1 MNIIFALL
9 LTLFAGL
16 ASGIGGLLAFT
27 KLANNAKFF
36 ASSLGFS
43 AGVMI
48 YVSFL
53 EIIPKGLTALNE
65 NFTSSVSEWI
75 AIGGFFVGIIF
86 ILLIDQLIPHEQ
98 NPHEIKEKNQ
108 NSNLIRMGLFSA
120 FAIALH
126 NFPEGMATFYA
137 ALEDARLGFGIT
149 IAIALHNIPEGIAIA
164 LPIYQATKNRAKA
177 FNLALISGLAEPIG
191 ALIGFLIFSSILPT
205 SVFGVIFPFVGGIMV
220 YISLDELLPTSEKYG
235 HHHLSI
241 LGLIGGMAVMA
252 LSLLII

>member
-53 EIIPKGLTALNE
+53 EIIPKGLAALNE

-108 NSNLIRMGLFSA
+108 NSSLMRMGLFSA

-137 ALEDARLGFGIT
+137 ALEDIRLGFGIT

-205 SVFGVIFPFVGGIMV
+205 SVFGVIFPFVAGIMV

>member
-53 EIIPKGLTALNE
+53 EIIPKGLVALNQ
-65 NFTSSVSEWI
+65 NFSSSDSEWI
-75 AIGGFFVGIIF
+75 AIAGFFIGILF

-108 NSNLIRMGLFSA
+108 NSSLMRMGLFSA

-137 ALEDARLGFGIT
+137 ALEDVRLGIGIT
-149 IAIALHNIPEGIAIA
+149 VAIALHNIPEGIAIA
-164 LPIYQATKNRAKA
+164 LPIYQATKNRVKA
-177 FNLALISGLAEPIG
+177 FNLALLSGLAEPIG

-205 SVFGVIFPFVGGIMV
+205 SVFGVIFPFVAGIMV

>member
-53 EIIPKGLTALNE
+53 EIIPKGLVALNQ
-65 NFTSSVSEWI
+65 NFSASVSEWI
-75 AIGGFFVGIIF
+75 AIAGFFIGILF

-108 NSNLIRMGLFSA
+108 NSSLMRMGLFSA

-137 ALEDARLGFGIT
+137 ALEDVRLGLGIT
-149 IAIALHNIPEGIAIA
+149 VAIALHNIPEGIAIA
-164 LPIYQATKNRAKA
+164 LPIYQATKNRVKA
-177 FNLALISGLAEPIG
+177 FNFALLSGLAEPIG

-205 SVFGVIFPFVGGIMV
+205 SVFGVIFPFVAGIMV

-235 HHHLSI
+235 QHHLSI

>member
-53 EIIPKGLTALNE
+53 EIIPKGLAALNE

-75 AIGGFFVGIIF
+75 AIGGFFIGIIF

-108 NSNLIRMGLFSA
+108 NSSLMRMGLFSA

-137 ALEDARLGFGIT
+137 ALEDIRLGIGIT
-149 IAIALHNIPEGIAIA
+149 VAIALHNIPEGIAIA
-164 LPIYQATKNRAKA
+164 LPIYQATKNRVKA

-205 SVFGVIFPFVGGIMV
+205 SVFGVIFPFVAGIMV

>member
-53 EIIPKGLTALNE
+53 EIIPKGLVALNQ
-65 NFTSSVSEWI
+65 NFSSSDSEWI
-75 AIGGFFVGIIF
+75 AIAGFFIGILF

-108 NSNLIRMGLFSA
+108 NSSLMRMGLFSA

-137 ALEDARLGFGIT
+137 ALEDVRLGIGIT
-149 IAIALHNIPEGIAIA
+149 VAIALHNIPEGIAIA
-164 LPIYQATKNRAKA
+164 LPIYQATKNRVKA
-177 FNLALISGLAEPIG
+177 FNLALLSGLAEPIG

-205 SVFGVIFPFVGGIMV
+205 SVFGVIFPFVAGIMV

-241 LGLIGGMAVMA
+241 LGLIVGMAVMA

>member
-1 MNIIFALL
+1 MNIFSALL

-27 KLANNAKFF
+27 KLANNPKFF
-36 ASSLGFS
+36 AISLGFS

-48 YVSFL
+48 YVSFI
-53 EIIPKGLTALNE
+53 EIIPKGLAALNE
-65 NFTSSVSEWI
+65 NFSNSMSEWI
-75 AIGGFFVGIIF
+75 AIGGFFIGILF
-86 ILLIDQLIPHEQ
+86 ILLIDQLIPHDH
-98 NPHEIKEKNQ
+98 NPHEIKEKNT
-108 NSNLIRMGLFSA
+108 NSNLMRMGLFSA

-137 ALEDARLGFGIT
+137 ALEDVRLGLGIT

-164 LPIYQATKNRAKA
+164 LPIFQATKNRAKA
-177 FNLALISGLAEPIG
+177 FNFALFSGLAEPIG
-191 ALIGFLIFSSILPT
+191 AIIGFLIFSSILPT
-205 SVFGVIFPFVGGIMV
+205 NVFGVVFPFVAGIMV

-241 LGLIGGMAVMA
+241 LGLIGGMFVMA
-252 LSLLII
+252 LSLLLV

>member
-1 MNIIFALL
+1 MNVILALL

-53 EIIPKGLTALNE
+53 EIIPKGLAALNQ
-65 NFTSSVSEWI
+65 NFNSSVSEWI

-108 NSNLIRMGLFSA
+108 NSSLMRMGLFSA

-137 ALEDARLGFGIT
+137 ALEDVRLGIGIT
-149 IAIALHNIPEGIAIA
+149 VAIALHNIPEGIAIA
-164 LPIYQATKNRAKA
+164 LPIYQATKNRVKA

-205 SVFGVIFPFVGGIMV
+205 SVFGVIFPFVAGIMV

>member
-1 MNIIFALL
+1 VSIIFALL

-53 EIIPKGLTALNE
+53 EIIPKGLAALNE

-75 AIGGFFVGIIF
+75 AIGGFFVGILF

-108 NSNLIRMGLFSA
+108 NSSLMRMGLFSA

-137 ALEDARLGFGIT
+137 ALEDIRLGFGIT

-205 SVFGVIFPFVGGIMV
+205 SVFGVIFPFVAGIMV

>member
-1 MNIIFALL
+1 MVAL
-9 LTLFAGL
+9 
-16 ASGIGGLLAFT
+16 
-27 KLANNAKFF
+27 NQN
-36 ASSLGFS
+36 FS
-43 AGVMI
+43 A
-48 YVSFL
+48 
-53 EIIPKGLTALNE
+53 
-65 NFTSSVSEWI
+65 SVSEWI
-75 AIGGFFVGIIF
+75 AIAGFFIGILF

-98 NPHEIKEKNQ
+98 NPHEIKEKNP
-108 NSNLIRMGLFSA
+108 NSSLMRMGLFSA

-137 ALEDARLGFGIT
+137 ALEDVRLGLGIT
-149 IAIALHNIPEGIAIA
+149 VAIALHNIPEGIAIA
-164 LPIYQATKNRAKA
+164 LPIYQATKNRVKA
-177 FNLALISGLAEPIG
+177 FNFALLSGLAEPIG

-205 SVFGVIFPFVGGIMV
+205 SVFGVIFPFVAGIMV

>member
-53 EIIPKGLTALNE
+53 EIIPKGLAALNE

-98 NPHEIKEKNQ
+98 NPHEIREKNQ
-108 NSNLIRMGLFSA
+108 NSSLMRMGLFSA

-137 ALEDARLGFGIT
+137 ALEDIRLGFGIT

-205 SVFGVIFPFVGGIMV
+205 SVFGVIFPFVAGIMV

>member
-53 EIIPKGLTALNE
+53 EIIPKGLAALNE

-75 AIGGFFVGIIF
+75 AIGGFFVGILF

-108 NSNLIRMGLFSA
+108 NSSLMRMGLFSA

-137 ALEDARLGFGIT
+137 ALEDIRLGFGIT

-205 SVFGVIFPFVGGIMV
+205 SVFGVIFPFVAGIMV

>member
-1 MNIIFALL
+1 MNIIIALL

-36 ASSLGFS
+36 ALSLGFS

-53 EIIPKGLTALNE
+53 EIIPKGLVALNQ
-65 NFTSSVSEWI
+65 NFDAAISDWI
-75 AIGGFFVGIIF
+75 AIGGFFVGILF

-98 NPHEIKEKNQ
+98 NPHEIQEKNQ

-137 ALEDARLGFGIT
+137 ALEDTRLGFGISV
-149 IAIALHNIPEGIAIA
+149 AIALHNIPEGIAIA
-164 LPIYQATKNRAKA
+164 LPIFQATKNRVKA
-177 FNLALISGLAEPIG
+177 FNFALISGLAEPIG

-205 SVFGVIFPFVGGIMV
+205 NIFGVIFPFVAGIMV

-235 HHHLSI
+235 HHHISI

>member
-1 MNIIFALL
+1 MSIIFALL

-53 EIIPKGLTALNE
+53 EIIPKGLAALNE

-75 AIGGFFVGIIF
+75 AIGGFFVGILF

-108 NSNLIRMGLFSA
+108 NSSLMRMGLFSA

-137 ALEDARLGFGIT
+137 ALEDIRLGFGIT

-205 SVFGVIFPFVGGIMV
+205 SVFGVIFPFVAGIMV